1 MTVVPNLQVSV
12 GINPAVSLAVTA
24 MISVQLAAALSRP
37 LMAEMGVPA
46 FTWIRVVAG
55 AAILLVLVRPRWYGR
70 TPKAILAAFML
81 GATLAFMSATLFAAV
96 NRLPLGVVVTI
107 AFLGPLSV
115 SVLSARGARPL
126 ALGLALVA
134 GVGVT
139 LVIAPV
145 AGSGGGWTLDPL
157 GIVFALAS
165 ALGWALYIVL
175 TRRVGR
181 LFNQSD
187 GLCFSLLAAAVLLT
201 PTGLDG
207 LDGLDGLERMPELS
221 TLLAA
226 VGLAILAPLLPCW
239 LEMAALRRL
248 GTQSFGIL
256 MSLEPAIAT
265 VLGMLILNET
275 PGPQQII
282 GMACIILTSVAAV
295 TLLERQMEG

>member
-1 MTVVPNLQVSV
+1 MTVVPNPQVSV

-46 FTWIRVVAG
+46 FTFIRMVAG

-207 LDGLDGLERMPELS
+207 LDGLERMPELS

>member
-1 MTVVPNLQVSV
+1 MTVVPNPQVSV

-46 FTWIRVVAG
+46 FTWIRMVAG

-70 TPKAILAAFML
+70 TPKAVLAALML

-157 GIVFALAS
+157 GLVFALAS

-181 LFNQSD
+181 LFTQSD

-201 PTGLDG
+201 PAG